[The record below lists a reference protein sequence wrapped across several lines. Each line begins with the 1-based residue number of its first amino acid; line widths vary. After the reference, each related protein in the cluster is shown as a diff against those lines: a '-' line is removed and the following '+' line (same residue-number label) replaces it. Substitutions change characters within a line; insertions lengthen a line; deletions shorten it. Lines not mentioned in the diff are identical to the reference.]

1 MLETPVHI
9 VRGGLGTGETG
20 EPELTADSTNNKRQS
35 FGSAF
40 FICSKTPF
48 VGADACIGPR
58 GVGDAA
64 PYNVSKNYSIGKT
77 GTAGRGL
84 PALRITRRPF
94 VTSIVYKPPK
104 LRYNKT
110 NKNFDESRSYHAHQS
125 DRTLLQ

>member
-1 MLETPVHI
+1 M
-9 VRGGLGTGETG
+9 
-20 EPELTADSTNNKRQS
+20 NNMERQS

-48 VGADACIGPR
+48 VGADARIGPR

-64 PYNVSKNYSIGKT
+64 PYGVRESCGMRQS

-94 VTSIVYKPPK
+94 VTSIVYKSAK

-125 DRTLLQ
+125 DRTLL

>member
-1 MLETPVHI
+1 MKYNRTYNFSAGPAMMPEPVLEEIRDEMIT
-9 VRGGLGTGETG
+9 T
-20 EPELTADSTNNKRQS
+20 
-35 FGSAF
+35 
-40 FICSKTPF
+40 
-48 VGADACIGPR
+48 
-58 GVGDAA
+58 AA

>member
-1 MLETPVHI
+1 MKDGVQALAAI
-9 VRGGLGTGETG
+9 SDYFRNCISRRCYL
-20 EPELTADSTNNKRQS
+20 
-35 FGSAF
+35 GSAF

-48 VGADACIGPR
+48 VGADARIGPR

-64 PYNVSKNYSIGKT
+64 PYICAEKAIIAENEHGGQ
-77 GTAGRGL
+77 GTA
-84 PALRITRRPF
+84 RP
-94 VTSIVYKPPK
+94 TDCAPPCISIVYKSVK